1 MPAEDLFRRLLLEPL
16 RMEKRTHLRKWPG
29 PFALRNDSLGDR
41 VTSAE
46 FPRGRRRANRPRP
59 LRSLTR
65 VLVEE
70 GDLS

>member
-1 MPAEDLFRRLLLEPL
+1 MPSEDLFRRLLLEPFQ
-16 RMEKRTHLRKWPG
+16 MKKRAHLRKRPG

-46 FPRGRRRANRPRP
+46 FPRGRRANRPRP

>member
-1 MPAEDLFRRLLLEPL
+1 MPAKDLFRRLLLEPFQ
-16 RMEKRTHLRKWPG
+16 MKKRTHLRKRPS
-29 PFALRNDSLGDR
+29 PFALRNDSLEDR

-46 FPRGRRRANRPRP
+46 VPRGRRRTNRPRP

-70 GDLS
+70 GDLP

>member
-1 MPAEDLFRRLLLEPL
+1 MPSEDLFRRLLLEPL
-16 RMEKRTHLRKWPG
+16 RMEKRTHLRKWPS